1 MSAPIDTRLK
11 LMQIATQ
18 LIWDSNYDNVG
29 IADICKQAG
38 VTKGAFYH
46 HFSSKAELFASACK
60 YDCGEMNKEM
70 DKILSP
76 RFTALQQFENFF
88 AIMLEK
94 QYRGDGGTQICGC
107 PFFTSGAQAGC
118 EELEVR
124 AASRELSDN
133 GVIYFAALARNLQ
146 AEGCLQRPVDAEQL
160 GRLLHQF
167 VQGLMMH
174 GRIFQDFAQFC
185 LDLREGLYQ
194 LLGVKE
200 EHRNYIS
207 CSSAASIEPLQKVVG
222 N

>member
-1 MSAPIDTRLK
+1 MNAPIDTRLK

-46 HFSSKAELFASACK
+46 HFSSKAELFACACK
-60 YDCGEMNKEM
+60 LDSSEMNKEM
-70 DKILSP
+70 DEILSP
-76 RFTALQQFENFF
+76 RYNALQQFENFF
-88 AIMLEK
+88 AVMLQK
-94 QYRGDGGTQICGC
+94 QCRGDGETQICGC
-107 PFFTSGAQAGC
+107 PFFTAGAQAGC

-133 GVIYFAALARNLQ
+133 GVLYFAALARNLQ
-146 AEGCLQRPVDAEQL
+146 AEGYLERPVDAEQL

-174 GRIFQDFAQFC
+174 GRIFQDFAQFS

-194 LLGVKE
+194 LLGVKAQ
-200 EHRNYIS
+200 HRHYGCPNA
-207 CSSAASIEPLQKVVG
+207 AASSEPLEQVVG
-222 N
+222 G